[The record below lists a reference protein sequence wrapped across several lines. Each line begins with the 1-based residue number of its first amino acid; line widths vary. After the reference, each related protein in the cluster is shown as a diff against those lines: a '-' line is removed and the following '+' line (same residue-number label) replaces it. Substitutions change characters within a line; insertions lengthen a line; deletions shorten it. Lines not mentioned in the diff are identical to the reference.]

1 MLLLTTG
8 TAQMIHRPRLEL
20 YRVFPNCAIQDY
32 EWLPIT
38 LRMLAGT
45 PDKVVGGEKGEKVPA
60 PRGFSATFAVP
71 QDDVYAAPVQP
82 RISLHAATS

>member
-45 PDKVVGGEKGEKVPA
+45 PDKVVGGENGGKVPGPGVFTA
-60 PRGFSATFAVP
+60 ILPVQT
-71 QDDVYAAPVQP
+71 QDDRRARDQP
-82 RISLHAATS
+82 RISVHASTS